1 MWCRRGDDGAGG
13 VVGRCRRG
21 DDGAGGVV
29 GRCRHG
35 VDGADLGMCWSR

>member
-1 MWCRRGDDGAGG
+1 MWCRCGDDGAGG

-29 GRCRHG
+29 GRCRCG